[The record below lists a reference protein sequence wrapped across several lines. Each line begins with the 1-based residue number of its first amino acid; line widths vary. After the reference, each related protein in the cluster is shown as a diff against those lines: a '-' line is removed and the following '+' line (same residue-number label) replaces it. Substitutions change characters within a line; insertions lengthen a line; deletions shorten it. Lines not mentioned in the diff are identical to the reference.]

1 MLVRSI
7 QGDTVDQLCW
17 RHLGITS
24 GAVEQTYQA
33 NRGIA
38 ALGPV
43 LPSGTPVYLPEAK
56 TQPVNKTTVQL
67 WD

>member
-1 MLVRSI
+1 MQVRSL

-17 RHLGITS
+17 RHLGVTS
-24 GAVEQTYQA
+24 GVVEQTYA
-33 NRGIA
+33 LNRGLA

-43 LPSGTPVYLPEAK
+43 LPSGTPVHLPEAK
-56 TQPVNKTTVQL
+56 TQPVKTTVQL